1 MTNEKYFPKTPSQY
15 EIGYGLFINLP
26 KTSAVWGFNFVS
38 NQKEFQTLK
47 FLVAMKKKMIANLRP
62 VSTAF
67 KC

>member
-47 FLVAMKKKMIANLRP
+47 FLVAMKKKW
-62 VSTAF
+62 
-67 KC
+67 